1 MIRNNIPLKVA
12 IGYGVVAIVLV
23 MAIGLVYGNTQSI
36 LNINKASH
44 EYTYKRDVAD
54 SLVYSL
60 LDVSNNERAIYMG
73 TSEDW
78 EGLNKSIQESTSLTL
93 KLKNLEKDSMQ
104 KARMDTLI
112 QLLTLKRENL
122 KQLTYILAKNAQNSF
137 LHEKV
142 SNLNSGKDSILV
154 HPKTPQTHEDKSTT
168 VAVVKTRKGFFHR
181 LADAFKKGRTDTLY
195 ISKDSNRTT
204 TDSISTPI
212 NVTEK
217 VANVLT
223 QIGKEEKE
231 ETRQKEQVVN
241 REVADLQKVS
251 ALLAQRTASLLS
263 TIRQSEKQSVE
274 EAFNQALNARQR
286 LLWQISLLALVAMT
300 AAIILLWYIFRDS
313 KKERIYR
320 EDLEDANAEIQRVM
334 NQRER
339 LLLTI
344 THDIKAPAASIS
356 GFIDLLKDYVT
367 DHRAISCLNNISSSA
382 KHLSKLVASLLDYH
396 QLENGKMEL
405 HPVTFSP
412 SLLIK
417 DCAEGMRWKAEEKGL
432 ILTYKTLA
440 TPSCGQISPVQSVFQ
455 ADAFRIRQILDNLV
469 SNAIKYTATGEI
481 AIIGSIEKI
490 STDKNHAYQFIVKV
504 KDTGQGMTEE
514 EKQKVFQAFTRL
526 KGAQG
531 IEGTGLGLSITREL
545 VALLH
550 GEIRLQ
556 SEKGKGSTFTVCI
569 PMDLSLNAFLDGI
582 KKEES
587 ESERPS
593 LSAPEFSPKGNHKI
607 LILDDDS
614 LQLKLLQEMLHRICH
629 EDWQIFP
636 CQHISDALTALHDEQ
651 PSLMMMDIEMPEMN
665 GMELIKHINHNH
677 IKVIAMT
684 AHDASILPELKQAGF
699 DDCLFKPFNLKKLE
713 KILGIAKL
721 DKEEEKGKEEEEKEA
736 KAAPNPRFTSLL
748 AFAENDKEAE
758 KEILS
763 TLLSELIG
771 YKEQLAHLENGNI
784 HRDKIGKIA
793 HKLLPIASMLHLEC
807 INKIQ
812 QLSPEHIQEIDDNDI
827 IPFTKVLLEEINDV
841 AQELTTSLENL

>member
-1 MIRNNIPLKVA
+1 MIKNNIPLKVA

-36 LNINKASH
+36 LNLNKASH

-73 TSEDW
+73 ASEDW
-78 EGLNKSIQESTSLTL
+78 EGLNKSIQESTSITL
-93 KLKNLEKDSMQ
+93 KLKTLEKDSMQ

-122 KQLTYILAKNAQNSF
+122 KQLTFVLERNDKNNF

-231 ETRQKEQVVN
+231 ESRQKEQVVN

-263 TIRQSEKQSVE
+263 TIRQSEKESVE
-274 EAFNQALNARQR
+274 EAFNQALSARQR

-300 AAIILLWYIFRDS
+300 AAIILLWYISRDS
-313 KKERIYR
+313 KNERIYR
-320 EDLEDANAEIQRVM
+320 ENLEDANAEIQRVM

-412 SLLIK
+412 SQLIK
-417 DCAEGMRWKAEEKGL
+417 DCAEGMKWKAEDKGL
-432 ILTYKTLA
+432 ALTYELKTAPASQVSLEKNMF
-440 TPSCGQISPVQSVFQ
+440 C
-455 ADAFRIRQILDNLV
+455 ADAFRIRQVLDNLV
-469 SNAIKYTATGEI
+469 SNAIKYTESGEVHI
-481 AIIGSIEKI
+481 EGYIKSCPSGS
-490 STDKNHAYQFIVKV
+490 SSYQLTIKV
-504 KDTGQGMTEE
+504 KDTGQGMTNEE
-514 EKQKVFQAFTRL
+514 QQKAFQAFARL

-545 VALLH
+545 VDLLN
-550 GEIRLQ
+550 GEIHLQ

-569 PMDLSLNAFLDGI
+569 PMTLAQNTSQDCI
-582 KKEES
+582 KKEKS
-587 ESERPS
+587 DSERTP
-593 LSAPEFSPKGNHKI
+593 LSASEISLKGNHKI

-614 LQLKLLQEMLHRICH
+614 LQLKLLQEMLHRLCH

-636 CQHISDALTALHDEQ
+636 CQHISDALTVLHDEQ

-665 GMELIKHINHNH
+665 GMELIKHISHH
-677 IKVIAMT
+677 DIKVVAMT

-699 DDCLFKPFNLKKLE
+699 DDCLFKPFNLEKLAQ
-713 KILGIAKL
+713 ILGIAEL
-721 DKEEEKGKEEEEKEA
+721 GKEEGEEMEA
-736 KAAPNPRFTSLL
+736 KMSPSSRFASLL

-771 YKEQLAHLENGNI
+771 YKEQLAHLANGNI
-784 HRDKIGKIA
+784 HQEQIGKIA

-807 INKIQ
+807 IDKIQ
-812 QLSPEHIQEIDDNDI
+812 QLSPEHILEIDDNDI

-841 AQELTTSLENL
+841 AQELTTSLEFL

>member
-73 TSEDW
+73 ASEDW

-93 KLKNLEKDSMQ
+93 KLKTLEKDSMQ

-122 KQLTYILAKNAQNSF
+122 KQLTFILERNDKNNF

-231 ETRQKEQVVN
+231 ESRQKEQVVN
-241 REVADLQKVS
+241 KEVADLQKVS
-251 ALLAQRTASLLS
+251 ALLALRTASLLS

-274 EAFNQALNARQR
+274 EAFNQALSARQR

-300 AAIILLWYIFRDS
+300 AAIILLWYISRDS
-313 KKERIYR
+313 KNERIYR
-320 EDLEDANAEIQRVM
+320 ENLEDANAEIQRIM

-412 SLLIK
+412 SQLIK
-417 DCAEGMRWKAEEKGL
+417 DCAEGMKWKAEDKGL
-432 ILTYKTLA
+432 ALTYGLKPAPACQVSLEK
-440 TPSCGQISPVQSVFQ
+440 SMFC

-469 SNAIKYTATGEI
+469 SNAIKYTESGEVRI
-481 AIIGSIEKI
+481 EGSIGNSLI
-490 STDKNHAYQFIVKV
+490 NSSNYQLIIKV
-504 KDTGQGMTEE
+504 KDTGQGMTNEE
-514 EKQKVFQAFTRL
+514 QQKAFQAFARL

-545 VALLH
+545 VDLLH

-569 PMDLSLNAFLDGI
+569 PMALSQNTSPNCI
-582 KKEES
+582 KKEDS
-587 ESERPS
+587 DSERTP
-593 LSAPEFSPKGNHKI
+593 LSAPGVSLKGNHKI

-636 CQHISDALTALHDEQ
+636 CQHISDALTVLHDEQ

-665 GMELIKHINHNH
+665 GMELIKHINHYH
-677 IKVIAMT
+677 IKVVAMT

-699 DDCLFKPFNLKKLE
+699 DDCLFKPFNLEKLAQ
-713 KILGIAKL
+713 ILGEKPENISP
-721 DKEEEKGKEEEEKEA
+721 KERQGNIKEKFM
-736 KAAPNPRFTSLL
+736 PLL
-748 AFAENDKEAE
+748 AFAEDDAEAA
-758 KEILS
+758 KEILYQ
-763 TLLSELIG
+763 LKQELEMYREKLIPQADG
-771 YKEQLAHLENGNI
+771 SISKKDLAF
-784 HRDKIGKIA
+784 IA
-793 HKLLPIASMLHLEC
+793 HKLMPVASMLQFASLQA
-807 INKIQ
+807 IQ
-812 QLSPEHIQEIDDNDI
+812 ALSPEQIQQQDEAQIQQYTFTIRQDLEDTLQEIS
-827 IPFTKVLLEEINDV
+827 TLL
-841 AQELTTSLENL
+841 

>member
-1 MIRNNIPLKVA
+1 MIRNNIPLKVT

-73 TSEDW
+73 ASEDW
-78 EGLNKSIQESTSLTL
+78 EGLNTSIEDSKALTL
-93 KLKNLEKDSMQ
+93 KLKALEKDSMQ
-104 KARMDTLI
+104 KNRMDTLI
-112 QLLTLKRENL
+112 HLLTLKRENL
-122 KQLTYILAKNAQNSF
+122 MQLTNVLSHNSQDNY

-154 HPKTPQTHEDKSTT
+154 HPKTAQTHEDKNTT
-168 VAVVKTRKGFFHR
+168 VAVVKTRKGFFRR

-195 ISKDSNRTT
+195 INKDSNNTT

-212 NVTEK
+212 DVTDK
-217 VANVLT
+217 IANVLE
-223 QIGKEEKE
+223 QIGKEEQKDS
-231 ETRQKEQVVN
+231 RQKEQAVN
-241 REVADLQKVS
+241 KEVADLQKIS
-251 ALLAQRTASLLS
+251 AQLAQRTANLLS
-263 TIRQSEKQSVE
+263 TIRRSEKQSVE
-274 EAFNQALNARQR
+274 EAFNQALSARQR
-286 LLWQISLLALVAMT
+286 LLWQISLLALVAMS

-313 KKERIYR
+313 KNERIYR
-320 EDLEDANAEIQRVM
+320 ENLEEANTEIQRIM

-356 GFIDLLKDYVT
+356 GFIDLLKDYIT
-367 DHRAISCLNNISSSA
+367 DHRAISCLNNINSSA
-382 KHLSKLVASLLDYH
+382 KHLSKLVSSLLDYH

-412 SLLIK
+412 SMLIK
-417 DCAEGMRWKAEEKGL
+417 DCAEGMRWKAEDKGL
-432 ILTYKTLA
+432 ILTYETQA
-440 TPSCGQISPVQSVFQ
+440 ASSCGQLSLEKSVFL
-455 ADAFRIRQILDNLV
+455 ADAFRIRQVLDNIV
-469 SNAIKYTATGEI
+469 SNAIKYTSKGEVAITGII
-481 AIIGSIEKI
+481 AKAPTNEKN
-490 STDKNHAYQFIVKV
+490 TYQFIVKV

-514 EKQKVFQAFTRL
+514 EKQKAFQAFTRL

-545 VALLH
+545 VDLLN

-556 SEKGKGSTFTVCI
+556 SEKGKGSTFTIII
-569 PMDLSLNAFLDGI
+569 PM
-582 KKEES
+582 
-587 ESERPS
+587 S
-593 LSAPEFSPKGNHKI
+593 LSHQQDQTCATKRNPVPEKATNKASKALSKENHKI

-629 EDWQIFP
+629 EDWKIFP
-636 CQHISDALTALHDEQ
+636 CQHIPDALTILHDEQ

-665 GMELIKHINHNH
+665 GMELIKHISHSNM
-677 IKVIAMT
+677 KVVAMT

-699 DDCLFKPFNLKKLE
+699 DDCLFKPFNMQKLAQ
-713 KILGIAKL
+713 ILGTKEE
-721 DKEEEKGKEEEEKEA
+721 KEEEKTIQSSRF
-736 KAAPNPRFTSLL
+736 APLL

-758 KEILS
+758 KEILR
-763 TLLSELIG
+763 TLLSEFKG
-771 YKEQLAHLENGNI
+771 YKAQLSNIGNPPI
-784 HRDKIGKIA
+784 NRNQIAKIA
-793 HKLLPIASMLHLEC
+793 HKLLPVASMLHLASLEY
-807 INKIQ
+807 IQAITPEQIQ
-812 QLSPEHIQEIDDNDI
+812 QQDEAHIKQCILAIRRDLEDILGEIE
-827 IPFTKVLLEEINDV
+827 V
-841 AQELTTSLENL
+841 QM

>member
-1 MIRNNIPLKVA
+1 MIRNNIPLKVS

-44 EYTYKRDVAD
+44 DYTYKRDVAD

-73 TSEDW
+73 ASDDW
-78 EGLNKSIQESTSLTL
+78 EGLNASIEDTKVLTL
-93 KLKNLEKDSMQ
+93 KLKTLEQDSMQ
-104 KARMDTLI
+104 KVRMDTLI
-112 QLLTLKRENL
+112 YLLTLKRENL
-122 KQLTYILAKNAQNSF
+122 KQLTSVLARNEKDNY

-142 SNLNSGKDSILV
+142 SNLNSGKDSVLV
-154 HPKTPQTHEDKSTT
+154 HPKTAQTHEDKNTT
-168 VAVVKTRKGFFHR
+168 VAVVKTRKGFFRR

-195 ISKDSNRTT
+195 ISKDSNNTT

-212 NVTEK
+212 DVTDK
-217 VANVLT
+217 IANVLT
-223 QIGKEEKE
+223 QIGQEEQKDS
-231 ETRQKEQVVN
+231 RQKEQAVN
-241 REVADLQKVS
+241 KEVSDLQKIS
-251 ALLAQRTASLLS
+251 AQLAQRTASLLS
-263 TIRQSEKQSVE
+263 TIRQSEKKSVE
-274 EAFNQALNARQR
+274 KAFNKALSARQR

-313 KKERIYR
+313 KNERIYR
-320 EDLEDANAEIQRVM
+320 ENLEEANTEIQRIM
-334 NQRER
+334 EQRER

-356 GFIDLLKDYVT
+356 GFIDLLKDYIT
-367 DHRAISCLNNISSSA
+367 DHRAISCLNSISSSA

-432 ILTYKTLA
+432 TLTYETQA
-440 TPSCGQISPVQSVFQ
+440 APSCNQQSLAQSVFQ
-455 ADAFRIRQILDNLV
+455 ADAFRIRQVLDNLV
-469 SNAIKYTATGEI
+469 SNAIKYTSTGEI
-481 AIIGSIEKI
+481 SITGIIEETSA
-490 STDKNHAYQFIVKV
+490 DKSQAYQFIVKV
-504 KDTGQGMTEE
+504 KDTGQGMTAEE
-514 EKQKVFQAFTRL
+514 RQKAFQAFTRL

-545 VALLH
+545 VDLLH
-550 GEIRLQ
+550 GELHLQ

-569 PMDLSLNAFLDGI
+569 PMTRSKQEALDCTQ
-582 KKEES
+582 KEEPTSVELSPSSS
-587 ESERPS
+587 EV
-593 LSAPEFSPKGNHKI
+593 LPKANHKI

-636 CQHISDALTALHDEQ
+636 CLHISDALTILHDEQ

-665 GMELIKHINHNH
+665 GMELIKHFNHSQM
-677 IKVIAMT
+677 KVVAMT

-699 DDCLFKPFNLKKLE
+699 DDCLFKPFNLQKLSQ
-713 KILGIAKL
+713 ILGKKTEKTSP
-721 DKEEEKGKEEEEKEA
+721 KEKQGDTKEKFM
-736 KAAPNPRFTSLL
+736 PLL
-748 AFAENDKEAE
+748 AFAEDDPEAA
-758 KEILS
+758 KEILHQ
-763 TLLSELIG
+763 LNQELEMYREKLIAQADRSIN
-771 YKEQLAHLENGNI
+771 KEDLAF
-784 HRDKIGKIA
+784 IA
-793 HKLLPIASMLHLEC
+793 HKLMPVASMLQFASLQAIQALTPEQ
-807 INKIQ
+807 IQLQDEGQIQ
-812 QLSPEHIQEIDDNDI
+812 QCIFTIRQDLEDTLQEI
-827 IPFTKVLLEEINDV
+827 KALL
-841 AQELTTSLENL
+841 